1 MTDRVHRALTA
12 RIGVS
17 IRTGR
22 MLPPAGSLPRL
33 SNGIGG
39 VRHCVI
45 ALDIAGDRAVAWE
58 DDDPMGRVGI
68 LYLGRQGACLGGGT
82 TEIARNI
89 ISERFLDMPREAAED
104 LDRPYREVRT
114 NTMPTRK

>member
-1 MTDRVHRALTA
+1 M
-12 RIGVS
+12 
-17 IRTGR
+17 
-22 MLPPAGSLPRL
+22 
-33 SNGIGG
+33 GG